1 MEFDNNKKHGLC
13 GFNEFGFITI
23 SIFLGPII
31 HDMEKKNHILVDM
44 VLPLE
49 LKKVLINPQSTF
61 VIEIKKFNY

>member
-49 LKKVLINPQSTF
+49 LKKVLINP
-61 VIEIKKFNY
+61 